1 MFARVIDAAFGPA
14 PPPAPVRRAMPAIA
28 AFNAGKL
35 PTADINRFRTEVN
48 NLIEQYNKE
57 ENTAKKKEYLG
68 EIQKKIKEVDN
79 KYPPDTIAGSPEYLA
94 RHTTLF
100 EEIKYQYASLGVNAL
115 VAVPQQ
121 SSPLSEI
128 IANMSPNKT
137 NELFLILES
146 KRQIAQ
152 QLQGLY
158 KANDESFEAKAFRS
172 FIATHQIEYLGG
184 NNSKNY
190 KIVNQ
195 ENNHAYVLK
204 VDYRLNMPRNV
215 ETHLRDKIPENFT
228 PIMAERQVSGAAGKQ
243 EPTKCRTLLVTEYCN
258 QGNINEHRKK
268 LNDMPTKIKTAGIIF
283 EKMADIFI
291 NIQNSN
297 CMFPDA
303 KASNWLVRGNAQL
316 SLADTKSFVFTD
328 KNGQYNS
335 ELESNKYTTILGTED
350 FTPPE
355 LGDSPISADAVH
367 AYIMGKNL
375 YNYLSNSQAKSH
387 DGQSLDFTKPAF
399 QTPTGQEYKQ
409 IIEGLVKTNP
419 NERMKVR
426 EALDRLFMINNPD
439 FKAAFV
445 ELKALKFGDNDEK
458 MVELISNKQKQI
470 NAAPAANRPA
480 ILAELT
486 AQINALK
493 ADKATQEIRE
503 IIKDLRNSSGHFTV
517 GMKEKADRI
526 EAEMGK
532 MPLNERSSF
541 LATLKA
547 KQPNDE
553 PNSVMVALASKRQ
566 MILGTT
572 TYYTQEGQID
582 TEKASQRF
590 KDFKAK
596 LIDQRPAPARNDEPE
611 AGPAIKPN

>member
-14 PPPAPVRRAMPAIA
+14 PPPAPAKRAMPAIA
-28 AFNAGKL
+28 PFNAGKL
-35 PTADINRFRTEVN
+35 PTADMNRFMTEVN

-57 ENTAKKKEYLG
+57 EETAKKKERLG

-79 KYPPDTIAGSPEYLA
+79 KYPPDTIAGSPQYLA
-94 RHTTLF
+94 RHSTLF
-100 EEIKYQYASLGVNAL
+100 EEIKYQYASLGTNSL
-115 VAVPQQ
+115 IAVPQQ

-146 KRQIAQ
+146 RRQVTQ
-152 QLQGLY
+152 QLKGLY
-158 KANDESFEAKAFRS
+158 KATDESFEAKAFRS
-172 FIATHQIEYLGG
+172 FMTNHQIEYLGG

-190 KIVNQ
+190 KVVNQ
-195 ENNHAYVLK
+195 ENNHSYVLK
-204 VDYRLNMPRNV
+204 VDSRLNMPRNV
-215 ETHLRDKIPENFT
+215 ETHLRNKVPENFT
-228 PIMAERQVSGAAGKQ
+228 PIMAERQVSGTGKQ
-243 EPTKCRTLLVTEYCN
+243 EQTKCRTLLVTEFCN
-258 QGNINEHRKK
+258 QGNINEHRRT
-268 LNDMPTKIKTAGIIF
+268 LNDMPTKIKTAGVVF
-283 EKMADIFI
+283 EQMANILI

-335 ELESNKYTTILGTED
+335 DMESNKYTTILATED

-387 DGQSLDFTKPAF
+387 EGQSFDFTKPAF

-409 IIEGLVKTNP
+409 IIEGLVKANP

-445 ELKALKFGDNDEK
+445 ELNALKFGDNDEK

-470 NAAPAANRPA
+470 NATPAAQRPA

-486 AQINALK
+486 NQINALK
-493 ADKATQEIRE
+493 ADKATQEIRT
-503 IIKDLRNSSGHFTV
+503 IIKDLRSSSGAFTV

-526 EAEMGK
+526 ETEMGK

-547 KQPNDE
+547 KQPNDD

-582 TEKASQRF
+582 TNKASQRF

-596 LIDQRPAPARNDEPE
+596 LLDQRPALVRNDEPE
-611 AGPAIKPN
+611 PGPAIKPN